1 MNVAE
6 TIRAE
11 VVRRA
16 SNRCEYCGMSQVEQ
30 EAPFHLSHIV
40 PVHEGGSDGS
50 GNLALAC
57 VSCSFRKGAR
67 RVAVDPL
74 TGKTV
79 PLFHPRQQ
87 AWGEHFEWKA
97 IRVSGRSATGRATM
111 QLLKM
116 NRVLAQSL
124 REEEHLRGR
133 HPPPVRKR

>member
-1 MNVAE
+1 MKIPE
-6 TIRAE
+6 TIRLE

-16 SNRCEYCGMSQVEQ
+16 SNRCEYCGLSQVEQ
-30 EAPFHLSHIV
+30 EAHFHVNHVV
-40 PVHEGGSDGS
+40 PVQEGGSEHVD
-50 GNLALAC
+50 NLALAC

-87 AWGEHFEWKA
+87 VWGEHFEWKA
-97 IRVSGRSATGRATM
+97 IRVAGRSATGRATM

-116 NRVLAQSL
+116 NRVLAQTM
-124 REEEHLRGR
+124 REEEQLRSR
-133 HPPPVRKR
+133 HPPPLRKR

>member
-1 MNVAE
+1 MKAAD
-6 TIRAE
+6 TTRADM
-11 VVRRA
+11 VRRA
-16 SNRCEYCGMSQVEQ
+16 GNRCEYCGMSQVEQ
-30 EAPFHLSHIV
+30 EAQFHPCHIV
-40 PVHEGGSDGS
+40 PVHEGGNDSQD
-50 GNLALAC
+50 NMALAC
-57 VSCSFRKGAR
+57 VSCSFRKGDR

-79 PLFHPRQQ
+79 PLFHPRLQ

-97 IRVSGRSATGRATM
+97 IRVAGRSATGRATM

-124 REEEHLRGR
+124 REEEQLRGR